1 MIKLIEE
8 KECALSSK
16 DRYDILNF
24 AITAAFTGEFV
35 SSFIYER
42 ALYCYAAIIL
52 MENSADEIRQII
64 SEDLISGWDK
74 LVKETDIIQ
83 EMSEKY
89 NSDLALL
96 AEEAWMWFDEYNKY
110 ATSARG
116 ILSLVEQFT
125 DGAVVN
131 AASSFKNAAE
141 KSGVS
146 EILKI
151 ADDWGM
157 NRRNLAPDRQERD
170 WEEKDQESLL

>member
-151 ADDWGM
+151 ADD
-157 NRRNLAPDRQERD
+157 
-170 WEEKDQESLL
+170 